1 SAECR
6 VQSAELRACF
16 QFITLHSALITSFV
30 DSFDDDVRAESR
42 DDEAVAHV
50 EAAGERGLV
59 LRLGLPGL
67 VIPELAV
74 GAVAVPAEVAVGDR
88 LQREELEAAQQTVPL
103 RHLHAPAQNLNRDEP
118 LVRV

>member
-1 SAECR
+1 ATAATCAPTAATAARTSATCATTATAAEPSAECR

-88 LQREELEAAQQTVPL
+88 
-103 RHLHAPAQNLNRDEP
+103 
-118 LVRV
+118 

>member
-1 SAECR
+1 MKGQWS
-6 VQSAELRACF
+6 S
-16 QFITLHSALITSFV
+16 FITHRSAFIISLV
-30 DSFDDDVRAESR
+30 DSFDTDVRAEAC
-42 DDEAVAHV
+42 DDQALAHV
-50 EAAGERGLV
+50 EAAGERRPVLLLV
-59 LRLGLPGL
+59 LPGL

-103 RHLHAPAQNLNRDEP
+103 RHLDAPAQNLYRDEP